1 MYRCGHLNEKTVHL
15 HEKTVDVQDVVLL
28 GERL

>member
-1 MYRCGHLNEKTVHL
+1 MYRSGHLNEKTVHL